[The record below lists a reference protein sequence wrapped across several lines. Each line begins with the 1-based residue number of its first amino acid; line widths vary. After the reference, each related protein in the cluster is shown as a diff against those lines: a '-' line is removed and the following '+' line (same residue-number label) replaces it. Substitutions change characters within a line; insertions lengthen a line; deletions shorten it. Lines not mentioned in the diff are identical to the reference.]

1 MDRLR
6 HAGVAA
12 VLVATTGAARADHS
26 HHHHS
31 EAAAP
36 SAIEVSASLGAVVA
50 TYESPLYMG
59 EYAGA
64 QLGATV
70 SAERFAIA
78 ATIAG
83 YHIDRNGRSSDG
95 LGDAMIHGMVTAIRR
110 GAATF
115 GPHLGV
121 MLPTGDNGRGLG
133 MGHVML
139 MGGAWGM
146 VAGPAGTLAV
156 TLGYAHGVGG
166 AGDHA
171 EHAPS
176 GPLVAPM
183 AYSEAYGDATL
194 LASLATGLDAGV
206 RGSLA
211 VPTTDAPTRATGG
224 VRVQWRAGRVVTTAD
239 LDAGLAGDPFGIR
252 GTLATTVSF

>member
-1 MDRLR
+1 MDRVR

-12 VLVATTGAARADHS
+12 VLVAVTGAARADHS
-26 HHHHS
+26 HHHHAD
-31 EAAAP
+31 AAAP
-36 SAIEVSASLGAVVA
+36 SAIEVSASLGAVAA

-70 SAERFAIA
+70 SADRFAVA

-95 LGDAMIHGMVTAIRR
+95 VGDAMIHGMASAVTR
-110 GAATF
+110 GPITL
-115 GPHLGV
+115 GPHLGL
-121 MLPTGDNGRGLG
+121 MLPTGDDGLGLG

-139 MGGAWGM
+139 MGGAWGALA
-146 VAGPAGTLAV
+146 VPAGTIAV
-156 TLGYAHGVGG
+156 TLGYARGIGG

-183 AYSEAYGDATL
+183 AYSEVYGDTTL
-194 LASLATGLDAGV
+194 LAALAAGLAAGV

-211 VPTTDAPTRATGG
+211 VPTTEAPTRATGG

-239 LDAGLAGDPFGIR
+239 IDAGLAGDPFGVR
-252 GTLATTVSF
+252 GTLATAVSF

>member
-1 MDRLR
+1 MDRVR

-12 VLVATTGAARADHS
+12 VLVAVTGSAHADHS

-31 EAAAP
+31 ADA
-36 SAIEVSASLGAVVA
+36 SSLEVSASFGAVAA

-64 QLGATV
+64 LVGATLI
-70 SAERFAIA
+70 ADRFAVA

-83 YHIDRNGRSSDG
+83 YHIDRNGRSSTG
-95 LGDAMIHGMVTAIRR
+95 LGDAMIHGMVTAVRR
-110 GAATF
+110 GALSV
-115 GPHLGV
+115 GPHLGI
-121 MLPTGDNGRGLG
+121 MLPTGADGLGLG

-139 MGGAWGM
+139 MGGAMG
-146 VAGPAGTLAV
+146 AFAPRAGTLAV
-156 TLGYAHGVGG
+156 SLGYARGIGG

-183 AYSEAYGDATL
+183 AFSELYGDVAL
-194 LASLATGLDAGV
+194 LANLATGLAAGI
-206 RGSLA
+206 RGSVA
-211 VPTTDAPTRATGG
+211 VPTTEAPTRATGG
-224 VRVQWRAGRVVTTAD
+224 MRVQWQAGRVVTTAD
-239 LDAGLAGDPFGIR
+239 LDAGLAGDPFGLR
-252 GTLATTVSF
+252 GTLATAVSF